1 MVLRTTLSPADRCI
15 VAYLK
20 AADSCSKHSLGV
32 IFELEKVR
40 RGLFRCAELG
50 FSSHKY
56 PRRSIN

>member
-20 AADSCSKHSLGV
+20 AADSCSKHSLEV
-32 IFELEKVR
+32 IFELEKAR

-50 FSSHKY
+50 FSAHKI
-56 PRRSIN
+56 S